1 MSVAKVPAS
10 RTFKLQVSSQ
20 PARVCL
26 IQPSTLTS
34 ADAYGLDVVPP
45 LGLAYIA
52 SVLKGAGHHV
62 TFVDG
67 VGEALERYGRA
78 AGYEGL
84 LIHGLSIEEM
94 VERIDPD
101 AHVIGVTSMFSNQW
115 LFIRD
120 LLNAIRAKYPEKLM
134 VMGGEHVTAC
144 ADYIIESC
152 QAVDV
157 CVLGEGEETIVD
169 LVDAYR
175 SGRPLAEVGGIVFRD
190 AGKVLRTPRRGRIR
204 AIDDIPEP
212 DWSIVPIERYIE
224 NGVTYGANL
233 GRSIPLLASRGCP
246 FQCTFCSSP
255 QMWTTLWSAR
265 KPELVVAEMKKYM
278 TRYNVTNFDFYD
290 LTAIVRKQWIAD
302 FCNLLIKE
310 NLNITWQLASGTR
323 SEAIDSEITPLL
335 YKAGCR
341 LVIYAPESG
350 SPEELK
356 RIKKKVKLGRMITS
370 MRDAHRAGIETKAN
384 MIFGMLGMTWRDVLN
399 SYLFIARMALA
410 GVTNVAGYPFSPY
423 PGSENFATLVKEGRA
438 KLSDE
443 YFMSL
448 LMLARNLHT
457 KNTISYNEK
466 FGSRTLALICS
477 GAFLTFYGVSFTV
490 RPWRAFGVAY
500 SNFVKRDASSI
511 LALAFTNVRRK
522 KAAIKLMDQ
531 EQADAVMLP
540 NELKIRNTYRT
551 GASAGD

>member
-1 MSVAKVPAS
+1 MSVANAPAS
-10 RTFKLQVSSQ
+10 RTFKLRVSAQ

-52 SVLKGAGHHV
+52 SALKGAGHHV

-78 AGYEGL
+78 VGYEGL
-84 LIHGLSIEEM
+84 LVHGLSIEEI
-94 VERIDPD
+94 VARIDPD
-101 AHVIGVTSMFSNQW
+101 AHVVGVSSMFSNQW

-120 LLNAIRAKYPEKLM
+120 LLLAIRNTYPEKLV

-152 QAVDV
+152 QAADV

-175 SGRPLAEVGGIVFRD
+175 TGRPLAGVAGIVFRD
-190 AGKVLRTPRRGRIR
+190 NGKAVRTPRRGRIR
-204 AIDDIPEP
+204 AIDEIPEP
-212 DWSIVPIERYIE
+212 DWSIVPIERYIDH
-224 NGVTYGANL
+224 GITYGANL

-265 KPELVVAEMKKYM
+265 KPELVVAEMKKYK

-302 FCNLLIKE
+302 FCKLLIKE
-310 NLNITWQLASGTR
+310 KVNVTWQLASGTR

-335 YKAGCR
+335 YEAGCR

-356 RIKKKVKLGRMITS
+356 RIKKKVKLDRMIAS

-384 MIFGMLGMTWRDVLN
+384 MIFGMLGMTWRDVFH
-399 SYLFIARMALA
+399 SYKFIARMALA

-423 PGSENFATLVKEGRA
+423 PGSEDFA
-438 KLSDE
+438 KLVASGKARLNDD
-443 YFMSL
+443 YFMGL
-448 LMLARNLHT
+448 LMLCRNLHT
-457 KNTISYNEK
+457 KNTVSYNGTFNSK
-466 FGSRTLALICS
+466 VLAMICS
-477 GAFLTFYGVSFTV
+477 GAFLTFYGVSFAV
-490 RPWRAFGVAY
+490 RPWRGFQIAY
-500 SNFVKRDASSI
+500 TNFVKREASSI
-511 LALAFTNVRRK
+511 LTLAFTNVRRK
-522 KAAIKLMDQ
+522 KAAVKLLDA
-531 EQADAVMLP
+531 EHAQAVDLP
-540 NELKIRNTYRT
+540 SDLKIRNTYR
-551 GASAGD
+551 

>member
-1 MSVAKVPAS
+1 MSVTTAPAA
-10 RTFKLQVSSQ
+10 RTLRLQVSTQ

-52 SVLKGAGHHV
+52 SALKAAGHYV

-78 AGYEGL
+78 TGFDGL
-84 LIHGLSIEEM
+84 LVHGLPIDE
-94 VERIDPD
+94 VVARIDPH
-101 AHVIGVTSMFSNQW
+101 AHVIGVSSMFSNQW

-120 LLNAIRAKYPEKLM
+120 LLLAIRAKYPEKLV

-152 QAVDV
+152 GAVDV
-157 CVLGEGEETIVD
+157 CVLGEGEETIAE

-175 SGRPLAEVGGIVFRD
+175 SGRSFAGIAGIVFRQD
-190 AGKVLRTPRRGRIR
+190 GKAVRTPKRGRIR

-212 DWSIVPIERYIE
+212 DWSVVPIERYIDH
-224 NGVTYGANL
+224 GITYGANL

-255 QMWTTLWSAR
+255 QMWTTLWQAR
-265 KPELVVAEMKKYM
+265 KPELVVAEMKKYK

-302 FCNLLIKE
+302 FCKLLIKE
-310 NLNITWQLASGTR
+310 NLNVTWQLASGTR

-335 YKAGCR
+335 YEAGCR

-356 RIKKKVKLGRMITS
+356 RIKKKVKLDRMITS

-399 SYLFIARMALA
+399 SYLFIARMAVI

-423 PGSENFATLVKEGRA
+423 PGSEDFAKLVANGRA

-443 YFMSL
+443 YFLGL
-448 LMLARNLHT
+448 LMLCRNLHT
-457 KNTISYNEK
+457 KNTVSYNER
-466 FGSRTLALICS
+466 FGSRSLALICS
-477 GAFLTFYGVSFTV
+477 GAFLLFYGVSFAV
-490 RPWRAFGVAY
+490 RPWRPFQIAY
-500 SNFVKRDASSI
+500 TNFVKREASSI
-511 LALAFTNVRRK
+511 LTLAFTNMRRK
-522 KAAIKLMDQ
+522 KAALALMAA
-531 EQADAVMLP
+531 EKTDAVDLP
-540 NELKIRNTYRT
+540 ADMKIRNTDR
-551 GASAGD
+551 

>member
-1 MSVAKVPAS
+1 VA
-10 RTFKLQVSSQ
+10 
-20 PARVCL
+20 
-26 IQPSTLTS
+26 
-34 ADAYGLDVVPP
+34 
-45 LGLAYIA
+45 
-52 SVLKGAGHHV
+52 
-62 TFVDG
+62 
-67 VGEALERYGRA
+67 
-78 AGYEGL
+78 
-84 LIHGLSIEEM
+84 
-94 VERIDPD
+94 RIDPD
-101 AHVIGVTSMFSNQW
+101 AHVVGVSSMFSNQW

-120 LLNAIRAKYPEKLM
+120 LLMAIRDKYPDKLV

-152 QAVDV
+152 RAVDV
-157 CVLGEGEETIVD
+157 CVMGEGEETIVD

-175 SGRPLAEVGGIVFRD
+175 SGRPLAEVPGIVFRD
-190 AGKVLRTPRRGRIR
+190 GAKAVRTIKRGRIR
-204 AIDDIPEP
+204 AIDEIPEP

-255 QMWTTLWSAR
+255 QMWTTLWQAR
-265 KPELVVAEMKKYM
+265 KPELVVAEMKKYK

-310 NLNITWQLASGTR
+310 KLNVTWQLASGTR

-335 YKAGCR
+335 YEAGCR

-356 RIKKKVKLGRMITS
+356 RIKKKVKLDRMISS

-384 MIFGMLGMTWRDVLN
+384 MIFGMLGMTWRDVLY

-423 PGSENFATLVKEGRA
+423 PGSEDFAKLVAKDRA

-443 YFMSL
+443 YFMGL
-448 LMLARNLHT
+448 LMLCRNLHT
-457 KNTISYNEK
+457 KNTVSYNDT

-477 GAFLTFYGVSFTV
+477 GAFLTFYGVSFAV
-490 RPWRAFGVAY
+490 RPWRAFQIAY
-500 SNFVKRDASSI
+500 TNFVKREASSI
-511 LALAFTNVRRK
+511 LTLAFTNVRRK
-522 KAAIKLMDQ
+522 KAAVKLL
-531 EQADAVMLP
+531 EAEEANAVDLP
-540 NELKIRNTYRT
+540 SELKIRNTYR
-551 GASAGD
+551 

>member
-1 MSVAKVPAS
+1 MSATKAPAS
-10 RTFKLQVSSQ
+10 RPLKLQVSAQ

-45 LGLAYIA
+45 LGLAYVA
-52 SVLKGAGHHV
+52 SALKAAGHHV

-84 LIHGLSIEEM
+84 LIHGLPIDE
-94 VERIDPD
+94 VVARIDPD
-101 AHVIGVTSMFSNQW
+101 AHVVGVSSMFSNQW

-120 LLNAIRAKYPEKLM
+120 LLVAIRARYPEKLV

-144 ADYIIESC
+144 AEYIIESC
-152 QAVDV
+152 SAVDA
-157 CVLGEGEETIVD
+157 CVLGEGEETIAD

-175 SGRPLAEVGGIVFRD
+175 SGRPFAEVAGIVFR
-190 AGKVLRTPRRGRIR
+190 ANGKAMRTPKRGRIR

-212 DWSIVPIERYIE
+212 DWSIVPIERYIDH
-224 NGVTYGANL
+224 GITYGANL

-255 QMWTTLWSAR
+255 QMWTTLWQAR
-265 KPELVVAEMKKYM
+265 KPELVVAEMKKYK

-310 NLNITWQLASGTR
+310 KLNVTWQLASGTR

-335 YKAGCR
+335 YEAGCR

-356 RIKKKVKLGRMITS
+356 RIKKKVKLDRMISS

-384 MIFGMLGMTWRDVLN
+384 MIFGMLGMTWHDVLH
-399 SYLFIARMALA
+399 SYMFIARMAVI
-410 GVTNVAGYPFSPY
+410 GVNNVAGYPFSPY
-423 PGSENFATLVKEGRA
+423 PGSEDFTKLMTQGRA
-438 KLSDE
+438 KLGDE
-443 YFMSL
+443 YFMGL
-448 LMLARNLHT
+448 LMLCRNLHT
-457 KNTISYNEK
+457 KNTVSYNER
-466 FGSRTLALICS
+466 FGSRTLALVCS
-477 GAFLTFYGVSFTV
+477 GAFLLFYAVSFAV
-490 RPWRAFGVAY
+490 RPWRPLQIAY
-500 SNFVKRDASSI
+500 TNFVKREASSI
-511 LALAFTNVRRK
+511 LTLAFTNMRRK
-522 KAAIKLMDQ
+522 KAALKLMDAGK
-531 EQADAVMLP
+531 ADAVDLP
-540 NELKIRNTYRT
+540 AELKIRNTYR
-551 GASAGD
+551 

>member
-1 MSVAKVPAS
+1 MSA
-10 RTFKLQVSSQ
+10 Q

-52 SVLKGAGHHV
+52 SVLKKAGHHV

-67 VGEALERYGRA
+67 VGEALDRYGRA
-78 AGYEGL
+78 PGYEGL
-84 LIHGLSIEEM
+84 LIHGLSNDE
-94 VERIDPD
+94 VLARIDPD

-120 LLNAIRAKYPEKLM
+120 LLTAIRAKYPEKL
-134 VMGGEHVTAC
+134 VIMGGEHVTAC

-157 CVLGEGEETIVD
+157 CVLGEGEETVVD

-175 SGRPLAEVGGIVFRD
+175 SGRPLGEVGGIVFRD
-190 AGKVLRTPRRGRIR
+190 GGKVVRTPRRGRIR
-204 AIDDIPEP
+204 AIDEIPEP

-265 KPELVVAEMKKYM
+265 KPELVVAEMRKYKA
-278 TRYNVTNFDFYD
+278 RYNVTNFDFYD

-310 NLNITWQLASGTR
+310 ELNVTWQLASGTR

-350 SPEELK
+350 SPDELK
-356 RIKKKVKLGRMITS
+356 RIKKKVKLGRMISS
-370 MRDAHRAGIETKAN
+370 MHDAHRAGIETKAN
-384 MIFGMLGMTWRDVLN
+384 MIFGMLGMTWRDVFR
-399 SYLFIARMALA
+399 SYLFIGRMAVA

-423 PGSENFATLVKEGRA
+423 PGSEDFAKLVASGRA
-438 KLSDE
+438 KLDDE

-457 KNTISYNEK
+457 KNTVSYNEN
-466 FGSRTLALICS
+466 FNSRTLAFVCS
-477 GAFLTFYGVSFTV
+477 GAFLMFYGVSFAV
-490 RPWRAFGVAY
+490 RPWRAFRVVY
-500 SNFVKRDASSI
+500 KNFVKRDASSI
-511 LALAFTNVRRK
+511 LTLAFTNVRRK
-522 KAAIKLMDQ
+522 KAAMRLMD
-531 EQADAVMLP
+531 ETRSEGVMLP
-540 NELKIRNTYRT
+540 ADLKIRNT
-551 GASAGD
+551 DV

>member
-1 MSVAKVPAS
+1 MTAPRPAAS
-10 RTFKLQVSSQ
+10 KTFNLQVSAQ

-52 SVLKGAGHHV
+52 SALRAAGHYV

-67 VGEALERYGRA
+67 VGEALERYSRA
-78 AGYEGL
+78 EGYEGL
-84 LIHGLSIEEM
+84 LIHGLPIDE
-94 VERIDPD
+94 VVARIDPD
-101 AHVIGVTSMFSNQW
+101 AHIVGVTSMFSNQW
-115 LFIRD
+115 LFTRD
-120 LLNAIRAKYPEKLM
+120 LILAIRAKYPEKLII
-134 VMGGEHVTAC
+134 MGGEHVTAC
-144 ADYIIESC
+144 ADFIIESC
-152 QAVDV
+152 SAVDI
-157 CVLGEGEETIVD
+157 CVMGEGEETIIDV
-169 LVDAYR
+169 VDAYR
-175 SGRPLAEVGGIVFRD
+175 TGRPLAEVTGIVFRD
-190 AGKVLRTPRRGRIR
+190 DGKPVRTPRRGRIR
-204 AIDDIPEP
+204 AIDEIPEP

-265 KPELVVAEMKKYM
+265 KPELVVAEMKKYK

-310 NLNITWQLASGTR
+310 ELNVTWQLASGTR

-350 SPEELK
+350 SPDELA
-356 RIKKKVKLGRMITS
+356 RIKKKVKLGRMIAS
-370 MRDAHRAGIETKAN
+370 MKDAHRAGIETKAN
-384 MIFGMLGMTWRDVLN
+384 MIFGMLGMTWRDVFH

-438 KLSDE
+438 KLSDD
-443 YFMSL
+443 YFMGL

-457 KNTISYNEK
+457 KNTVSYNDK
-466 FGSRTLALICS
+466 FNSKTLALICS
-477 GAFLTFYGVSFTV
+477 GAFLLFYGVSFTV
-490 RPWRAFGVAY
+490 RPWRPFQIAY
-500 SNFVKRDASSI
+500 TNFIKREASSI
-511 LALAFTNVRRK
+511 LTLAFTNVRRK
-522 KAAIKLMDQ
+522 KAALKLMD
-531 EQADAVMLP
+531 EKRAAVVELP
-540 NELKIRNTYRT
+540 SDLKIRNT
-551 GASAGD
+551 G